1 MPESSGNGMFYGG
14 IVAVVAVVGGGIGY
28 LIKQNRNQME
38 GGEKETKKLFKT
50 QIKSK
55 NIIKK

>member
-1 MPESSGNGMFYGG
+1 MFYGG
-14 IVAVVAVVGGGIGY
+14 VVAVVAVVGGGIGY